1 VKSRNLKG
9 WLQPIAQPEQ
19 QIESIV
25 IPDND
30 EPNTRHVVQIRDE
43 GFDDGHVELSD
54 IPAAQVDGDSVMQD
68 DESGG
73 EDDKKVGPK
82 TTYDGFSIYGRVL
95 CLVIKRRGVASMST
109 KHASSQQ
116 MMESWVSTQAALGD
130 VEDAADDG

>member
-1 VKSRNLKG
+1 MKSGNLKG
-9 WLQPIAQPEQ
+9 WLQPIAQSEQ
-19 QIESIV
+19 QTASIV

-30 EPNTRHVVQIRDE
+30 EPNTGHVLQIRDE
-43 GFDDGHVELSD
+43 GSDDGHVELSD
-54 IPAAQVDGDSVMQD
+54 IPAAQLDGDSAMQD

-95 CLVIKRRGVASMST
+95 CLVVKRHGAASMSA

-116 MMESWVSTQAALGD
+116 MMESWVSTQAARDLD
-130 VEDAADDG
+130 DAADDG